1 MTSMLAS
8 TRQLIRL
15 RQQHAA
21 LRVGELEVAHVDD
34 DLLHLVRRSG
44 PAEMH
49 AVFNLGATARTLAMP
64 QADARTQW
72 SGGARPS
79 PTTLDLPP
87 GAAWLGLGDA

>member
-1 MTSMLAS
+1 
-8 TRQLIRL
+8 
-15 RQQHAA
+15 
-21 LRVGELEVAHVDD
+21 
-34 DLLHLVRRSG
+34 
-44 PAEMH
+44 MH
-49 AVFNLGATARTLAMP
+49 SVFNLGATERTLAMP